1 LKAQIDVP
9 VTKTTLSEGDMS
21 ILSNRMSRYTTFSLD
36 KNVLLEKLRHN
47 GYCAFRLNIDGEHD
61 WIIDITTNDMRASDY
76 KFSYISESG
85 FFYPDVYIPNTYKG
99 KTSDGKIV
107 RLTIDDDEFWGVIL
121 DSKKQL
127 VIRPTKDYTGNKAD
141 NSFILYDKSDV
152 ITQNDPSDLINDA
165 LIAPDFAD
173 NLSDSNILHS
183 ATLCTYY
190 LKVAT
195 DADYEFYQNR
205 GGNVTATYSYVFS
218 ALNLI
223 EGVYESTFDLRFI
236 VTFQNVW
243 TTSND
248 PYSSTDANTLLNQFR
263 TEWNANRTSVS
274 RNIAHLFT
282 GKTLDSDTWGIAW
295 MGHISDSYSYSLS
308 MDRTDMFETTAHEI
322 GHNLNAEHPT
332 VSSCLCGTATA
343 SVMCQGQKD
352 NNLWFCQ
359 QSIGE
364 ISPFLVSHS
373 SYLTGD
379 IPDNLTLSGTVIGF
393 NERQAKTQ
401 ITSTQV
407 INSGF
412 TIYKSPTILLSP
424 GFEVKSGAVFTATP
438 LTDCN

>member
-1 LKAQIDVP
+1 
-9 VTKTTLSEGDMS
+9 
-21 ILSNRMSRYTTFSLD
+21 
-36 KNVLLEKLRHN
+36 
-47 GYCAFRLNIDGEHD
+47 
-61 WIIDITTNDMRASDY
+61 MRASDY
-76 KFSYISESG
+76 KSSYTSESG
-85 FFYPDVYIPNTYKG
+85 IFYPDDVYIPNTYKG
-99 KTSDGKIV
+99 KTSDGEIV

-152 ITQNDPSDLINDA
+152 ITQNAPSDLINDA

-248 PYSSTDANTLLNQFR
+248 PYSSTDASTLLNQLR

-282 GKTLDSDTWGIAW
+282 GKTLDSGTWGVAW
-295 MGHISDSYSYSLS
+295 TGHISDSYSYSLS
-308 MDRTDMFETTAHEI
+308 MDRTD
-322 GHNLNAEHPT
+322 
-332 VSSCLCGTATA
+332 
-343 SVMCQGQKD
+343 
-352 NNLWFCQ
+352 
-359 QSIGE
+359 
-364 ISPFLVSHS
+364 
-373 SYLTGD
+373 
-379 IPDNLTLSGTVIGF
+379 
-393 NERQAKTQ
+393 
-401 ITSTQV
+401 
-407 INSGF
+407 
-412 TIYKSPTILLSP
+412 ILKLLLM
-424 GFEVKSGAVFTATP
+424 K
-438 LTDCN
+438 

>member
-1 LKAQIDVP
+1 
-9 VTKTTLSEGDMS
+9 
-21 ILSNRMSRYTTFSLD
+21 
-36 KNVLLEKLRHN
+36 
-47 GYCAFRLNIDGEHD
+47 
-61 WIIDITTNDMRASDY
+61 
-76 KFSYISESG
+76 
-85 FFYPDVYIPNTYKG
+85 
-99 KTSDGKIV
+99 
-107 RLTIDDDEFWGVIL
+107 
-121 DSKKQL
+121 
-127 VIRPTKDYTGNKAD
+127 
-141 NSFILYDKSDV
+141 
-152 ITQNDPSDLINDA
+152 
-165 LIAPDFAD
+165 
-173 NLSDSNILHS
+173 LHS

-205 GGNVTATYSYVFS
+205 GNDVTATYSYVFS
-218 ALNLI
+218 TLNLI
-223 EGVYESTFDLRFI
+223 EGVYESTFDLRII

-248 PYSSTDANTLLNQFR
+248 PYSSTDANTLLNQLR
-263 TEWNANRTSVS
+263 TEWNANRTGVS

-282 GKTLDSDTWGIAW
+282 GKTLDGGTWGIAW
-295 MGHISDSYSYSLS
+295 MGQISSSYSYSLS
-308 MDRTDMFETTAHEI
+308 MDRADMFETTAHEI
-322 GHNLNAEHPT
+322 GHNLDANHPT
-332 VSSCLCGTATA
+332 ASSCLCGTATA

-379 IPDNLTLSGTVIGF
+379 IPDNLTLSGSIIGF
-393 NERQAKTQ
+393 NERQAKIQ

-438 LTDCN
+438 LTDCK